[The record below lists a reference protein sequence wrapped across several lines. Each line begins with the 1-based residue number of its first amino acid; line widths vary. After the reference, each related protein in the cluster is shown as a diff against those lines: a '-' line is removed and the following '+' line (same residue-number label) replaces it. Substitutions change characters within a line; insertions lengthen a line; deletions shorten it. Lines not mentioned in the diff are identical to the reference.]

1 MMLFTKGYNA
11 TTTNSSRDQFMLS
24 YEEINSNSGFS
35 FEKKLLES
43 RVFWGAELPAGRE
56 GYMVANELRPGR
68 QHSKKEAVE
77 FS

>member
-1 MMLFTKGYNA
+1 
-11 TTTNSSRDQFMLS
+11 MLS

-56 GYMVANELRPGR
+56 GFMVANELRPGR